1 KIPPMAE
8 QTTTTAT
15 PRRSEWRRVLVQLI
29 PALVIVVAGLGFLW
43 RSGLWQAATTDKQA
57 AQKGDAM
64 AQEQVR
70 APELEGGIAW
80 LNTDQPLTLA
90 RLKGKV
96 VLLDFWTYCC
106 INCMHI
112 IPDLKKLEA
121 KYANQLVVIGVHS
134 AKFSNERDT
143 SHIRDAILRYG
154 IEHPVVN
161 DAEFNIWRA
170 YSVHSWPT
178 LVLIDPEG
186 HLVGTVSG
194 EGNYETLDKTIGSLI
209 QKFDGQGKLNHQP
222 LKLALEKDKVQD
234 EVLSFPG
241 KIVADADNN

>member
-1 KIPPMAE
+1 MAE

-64 AQEQVR
+64 AQERVR

-80 LNTDQPLTLA
+80 LNTDRPLSLKN
-90 RLKGKV
+90 LKGKV

-121 KYANQLVVIGVHS
+121 KYPKELVVIGVHS
-134 AKFSNERDT
+134 AKFDNEKQT
-143 SHIRDAILRYG
+143 GNIRQAILRYE
-154 IEHPVVN
+154 IEHPVIN
-161 DAEFNIWRA
+161 DKDFLVWRSFGA
-170 YSVHSWPT
+170 KSWPT
-178 LVLIDPEG
+178 LVLINPNG
-186 HLVGTVSG
+186 RIIGYHSG
-194 EGNYETLDKTIGSLI
+194 EG
-209 QKFDGQGKLNHQP
+209 
-222 LKLALEKDKVQD
+222 
-234 EVLSFPG
+234 SFEL
-241 KIVADADNN
+241 